1 MVMDDP
7 EQGSRNL
14 QALKKLGLKLSLD
27 DFGTGYSSLAYL
39 KRFPFDFVKIDR
51 AFVTDITRSPEDAAI
66 ATAIIAMAHSLNL
79 RVVAE
84 GVETVEQLEYLRK
97 HRCDEFQG
105 YYFSP
110 PLPAPAFETMLRAE
124 KRLF

>member
-1 MVMDDP
+1 
-7 EQGSRNL
+7 
-14 QALKKLGLKLSLD
+14 D

-51 AFVTDITRSPEDAAI
+51 TFITDLTDNPEDAAI
-66 ATAIIAMAHSLNL
+66 ATAIIAMAHSLGL

-84 GVETVEQLEYLRK
+84 GVETDSQLQFLRALG
-97 HRCDEFQG
+97 CDEMQG

-110 PLPAPAFETMLRAE
+110 PVPAAAFAVMLRE
-124 KRLF
+124 GKRLALA